1 MMKKS
6 YLLFGLLVL
15 FSTMATAQFTINGK
29 IFNDETGQPLPGA
42 HITIPGTYLHAVSS
56 KDGAFSME
64 NLKPGK
70 IRLKASYVGFE
81 SWEKEI
87 AISENMELDIQLKP
101 AVFMS
106 EEVIISAIRA
116 GDNSPTTFSTINK
129 AEISEQNTGKDLPY
143 FLTGMPST
151 VVSSDAGAGVGYTG
165 IRIRGTDL
173 TGINVTLNG
182 VPVNDGESQGVYFV
196 DLPDLASSVS
206 DIQVQRGVGTSTNG
220 AASFGASIN
229 IKTETFHANPY
240 AEISSMAGSFNT
252 FKNSLG
258 FGTGLINKRWTM
270 DGRISGITSDGYIDR
285 AWSKLYSG
293 YFSTGYYGKK
303 DVVKAVLMLGQEETY
318 QAWDGVPKD
327 SLKTNRTY
335 NPAGEIYDQ
344 NGEFKGYYDNQIDHY
359 NQNYFQLHY
368 AHEFSKQVNLVSAV
382 FLTTGKGY
390 YESYKNNRDFSD
402 YGWNDTIIG
411 QDTISSTNLIQQ
423 KWLNNKYYGANLSL
437 NMNLGRFTVNAG
449 GGWSNYDGDH
459 YGKVIWAQI
468 ARLGE
473 YNRDWYFNT
482 GSKSEFN
489 VFAKASYELNEKI
502 TLYGDLQYRHIQYD
516 MKGLHEDFRDLTQQ
530 HTFDFFNPKAGLYYA
545 LDNRQNL
552 YFSVAVA
559 NREPGRSVYRDAD
572 ANQHVLP
579 EKLVDYELGYGF
591 SGSLLKLQANLFYM
605 DYRDQLVLTGQINN
619 VGEAIKTNVAKSYR
633 AGLEVTAGARFLKIV
648 EWDIHGANSMNRIQ
662 NFISYTD
669 DWNTWPEQRTDTI
682 GNTDISFSPNW
693 VVGSNLSVTPIK
705 HLKMSFISNYVGR
718 QFIDNTQTDSR
729 SLDPYFVNN
738 LLINY
743 SLEPK
748 WVKKIDFMVSL
759 NNIFSTEYSSNAWVY
774 SYYAGGDRPEEMN
787 GYFPQAKF
795 NFSAGLTLHL

>member
-1 MMKKS
+1 MKKS

-15 FSTMATAQFTINGK
+15 FSTMATAQFTVKGK

-56 KDGAFSME
+56 MDGAFSME

-70 IRLKASYVGFE
+70 IRLKVSYMGFE
-81 SWEKEI
+81 SWEKEMTL
-87 AISENMELDIQLKP
+87 SENMSLDIQLKP

-116 GDNSPTTFSTINK
+116 GDNSPTTFSTIDK

-151 VVSSDAGAGVGYTG
+151 VVTSDAGAGVGYTD

-196 DLPDLASSVS
+196 DLPNLASSVS

-240 AEISSMAGSFNT
+240 AEISTMGGSFNT
-252 FKNSLG
+252 FKNSLA

-270 DGRISGITSDGYIDR
+270 DGRISAISSDGYIDR

-303 DVVKAVLMLGQEETY
+303 DVVKAVVMLGQEETY

-344 NGEFKGYYDNQIDHY
+344 NWEFQGYYNNQIDHY
-359 NQNYFQLHY
+359 NQNYYQLHY
-368 AHEFSKQVNLVSAV
+368 AHEFSKQVNMVSAV
-382 FLTTGKGY
+382 FLTTGLGY
-390 YESYKNNRDFSD
+390 YESYKNDRDFSD
-402 YGWNDTIIG
+402 YGWNDTVIG
-411 QDTISSTNLIQQ
+411 TDTISSTNLIQQ
-423 KWLNNKYYGANLSL
+423 KWLDNKYYGANLSV
-437 NMNLGRFTVNAG
+437 NINSGRLTANAG
-449 GGWSNYDGDH
+449 GGWSNYEGDH
-459 YGKVIWAQI
+459 YGKVVWAQI

-473 YNRDWYFNT
+473 CNRNWYFNT

-489 VFAKASYELNEKI
+489 LFAKASYEFNEKI

-516 MKGLHEDFRDLTQQ
+516 MEGLHDDFRDLTQK
-530 HTFDFFNPKAGLYYA
+530 HTFNFLNPKAGLFYE
-545 LDNRQNL
+545 LGSRQNL

-572 ANQHVLP
+572 TSQNVLP
-579 EKLVDYELGYGF
+579 ERLVDYELGYGF
-591 SGSLLKLQANLFYM
+591 SGSIVQLQANLFYM
-605 DYRDQLVLTGQINN
+605 DYKDQLVLTGQINN

-633 AGLEVTAGARFLKIV
+633 TGLEVSANARFLNIV
-648 EWDIHGANSMNRIQ
+648 EWNVHGTYSVNKIQ

-669 DWNTWPEQRTDTI
+669 DWDTWPAQRTDTI

-693 VVGSNLSVTPIK
+693 ITGSNLSVTPIK
-705 HLKMSFISNYVGR
+705 LLKISLISNYVGR

-729 SLDPYFVNN
+729 SLDPYLVNN
-738 LLINY
+738 VLINY
-743 SLEPK
+743 SLAPK
-748 WVKKIDFMVSL
+748 WVKKIDVILSL
-759 NNIFSTEYSSNAWVY
+759 NNIFNTKYSSKAWVY
-774 SYYAGGDRPEEMN
+774 SYYAGGDQPEEMN
-787 GYFPQAKF
+787 GYFPQALF
-795 NFSAGLTLHL
+795 NFSAGITIHM

>member
-1 MMKKS
+1 MKKS
-6 YLLFGLLVL
+6 YLFIGLLVL

-81 SWEKEI
+81 SWEKEMTL
-87 AISENMELDIQLKP
+87 SENISLDIQLKP

-252 FKNSLG
+252 FKNTLG

-303 DVVKAVLMLGQEETY
+303 DVVKAVVMLGQEETY

-344 NGEFKGYYDNQIDHY
+344 NGEFQGYYDNQIDHY
-359 NQNYFQLHY
+359 NQNYYQLHY

-489 VFAKASYELNEKI
+489 VFAKASYELSEKI

-516 MKGLHEDFRDLTQQ
+516 MKGFHEDFRDLTQQ

-572 ANQHVLP
+572 ANQHVVP

-633 AGLEVTAGARFLKIV
+633 AGLEVTVGARFLKIV
-648 EWDIHGANSMNRIQ
+648 EWDIHGANSMNKIQ

-743 SLEPK
+743 SIEPK

-795 NFSAGLTLHL
+795 NFSAGLTFHL